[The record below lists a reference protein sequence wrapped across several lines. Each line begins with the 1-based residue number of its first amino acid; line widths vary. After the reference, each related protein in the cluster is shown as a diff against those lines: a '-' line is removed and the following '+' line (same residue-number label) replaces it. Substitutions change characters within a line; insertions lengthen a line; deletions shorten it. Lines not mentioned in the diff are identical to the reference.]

1 MAERNAVIVDL
12 SNLNVLFKLGPTFVL
27 TLNYSSGVDRLAEML
42 PLLGPGYDI
51 YLCLKPRFE
60 GEGDIVIDEL
70 SLAGLPC
77 IVDSE
82 ELYEVLKFFRDSSGV
97 SDVYLCNWVA
107 NYIAVARVATFTSVF
122 YYGEQV
128 AMLKV
133 KDRLPESFSCFDSQL
148 QFTETVGEDF
158 DGYGDLGLLDI
169 DGVKA
174 QYPELSGGSKAQLT
188 AIAPLVQCYR
198 TPMKLNTE
206 ELYGRL
212 EVKRREKLDTLP
224 VAPVKEEVAVAVE
237 DPQLAVVSD
246 KLPEHPLTLTLE
258 KDIKEPV
265 QLYKAPTPLLI
276 KLLVGVSL
284 VLAFGVGACAR
295 IVLGAKP
302 VTMHE
307 EYYAQA
313 DVRISGLQQLA
324 VVYSSAY
331 DTLEG
336 ASSAFDYCQSADL
349 GVSIVGFEC
358 TMDNTVVRCVCAS
371 EDISSAFIN
380 YIAEKYTVISTNDLG
395 MTEVDGQTAYQF
407 SVMFS

>member
-12 SNLNVLFKLGPTFVL
+12 STLNVVFKLGSTFVL

-42 PLLGPGYDI
+42 PSLGPGYDI

-70 SLAGLPC
+70 SLTGLPC
-77 IVDSE
+77 VADSE
-82 ELYEVLKFFRDSSGV
+82 ELYTVLKFFRDSSGV

-122 YYGEQV
+122 YYGERV
-128 AMLKV
+128 VMLKV
-133 KDRLPESFSCFDSQL
+133 KDRLPEAFSCFDSQL

-169 DGVKA
+169 DGIKA

-212 EVKRREKLDTLP
+212 EVKRCEKLDTLP
-224 VAPVKEEVAVAVE
+224 AATVKDEAVVVADDPQVAVASE
-237 DPQLAVVSD
+237 E
-246 KLPEHPLTLTLE
+246 LPEPPVVPTSKKSL
-258 KDIKEPV
+258 KEPM
-265 QLYKAPTPLLI
+265 QFHRTPTPLLA

-284 VLAFGVGACAR
+284 VLAFGVGACAH
-295 IVLGAKP
+295 IVLGTKAP
-302 VTMHE
+302 AMNDG
-307 EYYAQA
+307 YYAQA
-313 DVRISGLQQLA
+313 DARISGLQQLA

-331 DTLEG
+331 DTLKG
-336 ASSAFDYCQSADL
+336 VTAAFDYCQSADL
-349 GVSIVGFEC
+349 GVSIAGFEY
-358 TMDNTVVRCVCAS
+358 TMYNIVVRCACAS
-371 EDISSAFIN
+371 EDISSAFTD

-395 MTEVDGQTAYQF
+395 MTEVDGQTVYQF

>member
-12 SNLNVLFKLGPTFVL
+12 SNLNVVFKLGTTFVL

-42 PLLGPGYDI
+42 PSLGPGYDI

-77 IVDSE
+77 VADSD
-82 ELYEVLKFFRDSSGV
+82 ELYTVLKFFRDSSGV

-122 YYGEQV
+122 YYGERV

-133 KDRLPESFSCFDSQL
+133 KDRLPESFSCFDNQL
-148 QFTETVGEDF
+148 QFTETVGDDF

-169 DGVKA
+169 DGIKA

-198 TPMKLNTE
+198 TPIKLDTE
-206 ELYGRL
+206 ELFGRL
-212 EVKRREKLDTLP
+212 EVKRREKLDVLP
-224 VAPVKEEVAVAVE
+224 TPPVKDDVILAVE
-237 DPQLAVVSD
+237 DPQIAVASEE
-246 KLPEHPLTLTLE
+246 LPEPPVPSAPG
-258 KDIKEPV
+258 KSVKES
-265 QLYKAPTPLLI
+265 LHFRKTPTPLLA

-284 VLAFGVGACAR
+284 VLAFGVGACAHT
-295 IVLGAKP
+295 VFSAKTP
-302 VTMHE
+302 ALHE
-307 EYYAQA
+307 EFYAQA
-313 DVRISGLQQLA
+313 DARISGLQQLA
-324 VVYSSAY
+324 VVYTSAY
-331 DTLEG
+331 NTLKG
-336 ASSAFDYCQSADL
+336 ATSAFDYCQSSDL
-349 GVSIVGFEC
+349 GVSIAGFEY
-358 TMDNTVVRCVCAS
+358 TLDNIVVRCACAS
-371 EDISSAFIN
+371 EDISSAFTN

-395 MTEVDGQTAYQF
+395 MTEVDGQTVYQF